1 MAKLV
6 PHRIRVSDFHAN
18 PPLRTGAPMSE
29 IPGDLKF
36 LKTHE
41 WARVEG
47 DGKVTVGISDHAQG
61 LLGDLVYVE
70 LPNVGDRVEA
80 GNACAVVESVKAAS
94 DVYAPVTGKVV
105 AVNAALSDK
114 PETIN
119 EDAYGE
125 GWLYQLEIEDA
136 EQLNDL
142 LEPDDYA
149 EQLDDDH

>member
-1 MAKLV
+1 
-6 PHRIRVSDFHAN
+6 
-18 PPLRTGAPMSE
+18 MSE

-36 LKTHE
+36 LKSHE

-94 DVYAPVTGKVV
+94 DVYAPVSGTVV

-125 GWLYQLEIEDA
+125 GWLYQLEIEDT

-149 EQLDDDH
+149 AQLEDDD